1 MSGNLILLNEPIKT
15 SISISENI
23 YDLNGQWLP
32 PGNYYY
38 YIKYTGVNCVK
49 GELNCRGFQAEY
61 TFKIDEIIKMMAIAQ
76 ARLARRA
83 SINDEGMPGY
93 NSPILSSSK
102 SYPTLLLSHQ
112 YNSQPPHTSPSTNL
126 ERRLSNSCDNCSICL
141 EKLNGNIKTLSCKH
155 KFHSSCITRW
165 YRNNKT
171 CPICRQH
178 FILYPNRTINNRR
191 ISRYAVIHRQ
201 VERELRRER
210 NNRNN
215 FNV

>member
-1 MSGNLILLNEPIKT
+1 MSGNLKLLYEPIKT

-23 YDLNGQWLP
+23 YDLHGQWLP

-38 YIKYTGVNCVK
+38 YIKYTGINCVK
-49 GELNCRGFQAEY
+49 GELTCRGFQAEY

-83 SINDEGMPGY
+83 YIEDDSMPKY
-93 NSPILSSSK
+93 DSPILSSTK
-102 SYPTLLLSHQ
+102 KLPTLLIDNSETLSRIG
-112 YNSQPPHTSPSTNL
+112 NRPSH
-126 ERRLSNSCDNCSICL
+126 SCENCSICL

-155 KFHSSCITRW
+155 KFHTSCITRW

-171 CPICRQH
+171 CPICRKH
-178 FILYPNRTINNRR
+178 FTLHPNRMVNNRR

-210 NNRNN
+210 NSRINL
-215 FNV
+215 NV